1 MSTSE
6 KLWEVVRVSCDL
18 DAEVF
23 KQAVQLPPDV
33 VLWRIRNT
41 DNTTLVYVSIDEESP
56 KIRSERGSVIELEP
70 EQADAPYAVPAI
82 MGKAITIYVARA
94 TTTTAPVVE
103 IVYTRSKD
111 PKVMQYVAIGMLPV
125 QLGPAVAISLSGVN
139 VQVSGSPVKVS
150 GQVVQVSGQAVSVS
164 GNSVQVSGQAVS
176 VSGNNVQVSGQSV
189 MLGAPNLGL
198 IYSGIVSFVSG
209 AVSGTSVVVGISV
222 PAIESFEGKYI
233 VDVWHE
239 ISGTNLTVNVNRIM
253 AFGTNV
259 RHVNLTTITVSGPT
273 SGVSTVVQGMFRGGV
288 TGEVIAV
295 TMGTA
300 VVPYTGEINIY
311 RM

>member
-70 EQADAPYAVPAI
+70 EQADAPYAIPAL
-82 MGKAITIYVARA
+82 MGKAITVYVARA
-94 TTTTAPVVE
+94 TTTTTPVVE

-111 PKVMQYVAIGMLPV
+111 PKVMQHVVIGMLPV

-139 VQVSGSPVKVS
+139 VQVSGSPVQVS
-150 GQVVQVSGQAVSVS
+150 GQVVQVSGQAVQVS
-164 GNSVQVSGQAVS
+164 GQVVQVSGQVLQVS

-198 IYSGIVSFVSG
+198 VYSGIVSFVSG
-209 AVSGTSVVVGISV
+209 AVSGTSVTVGISV

-233 VDVWHE
+233 VDVWHG

-253 AFGTNV
+253 AFGTDV
-259 RHVNLTTITVSGPT
+259 RHVSLTTITISGPT

-288 TGEVIAV
+288 TGELIAE

-300 VVPYTGEINIY
+300 VVPYTGEINI
-311 RM
+311 